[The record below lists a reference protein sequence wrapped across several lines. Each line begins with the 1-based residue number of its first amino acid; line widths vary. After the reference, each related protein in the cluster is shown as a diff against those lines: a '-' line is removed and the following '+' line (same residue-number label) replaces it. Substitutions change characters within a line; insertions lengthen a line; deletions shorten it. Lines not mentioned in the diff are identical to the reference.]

1 MNRIPLCLMMV
12 LLCLLVLTSCSDLLL
27 QLGEQGDAHIGI
39 EDELSLSLLI
49 QTRSEAGGTAPT
61 LEVTR
66 GSVVTCTAVVQTT
79 EENLDLS
86 YRWYLDGDELSSD
99 SAEARLEANTLELD
113 TSTIALGT
121 SELRAVV
128 YEEAYGLIKQAM
140 ITLRIVE

>member
-1 MNRIPLCLMMV
+1 
-12 LLCLLVLTSCSDLLL
+12 
-27 QLGEQGDAHIGI
+27 
-39 EDELSLSLLI
+39 LLI
-49 QTRSEAGGTAPT
+49 QTRSEAGGTALA

-128 YEEAYGLIKQAM
+128 YEEAYGFIKQAM